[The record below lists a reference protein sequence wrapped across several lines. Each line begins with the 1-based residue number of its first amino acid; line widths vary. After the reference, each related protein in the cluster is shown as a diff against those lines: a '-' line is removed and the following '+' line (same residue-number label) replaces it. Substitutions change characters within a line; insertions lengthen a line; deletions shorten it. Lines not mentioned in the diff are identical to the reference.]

1 MATEQAQV
9 AAAVDKGSAV
19 TAMKHYLE
27 GTGEE
32 VGVLGKKHDW
42 LRGGNTKESRDIGKS
57 TSSLVSPLSLLILL
71 HTCFQGYGQPRCLF
85 SIPLVPLP
93 TGDPED
99 RQLEGCRA

>member
-9 AAAVDKGSAV
+9 AAAVDKCLAV
-19 TAMKHYLE
+19 TARKHLE
-27 GTGEE
+27 VTEGKE
-32 VGVLGKKHDW
+32 VGVLGKEHDW

-71 HTCFQGYGQPRCLF
+71 HTCFQGCGQPRSLF
-85 SIPLVPLP
+85 SIPLVLLP
-93 TGDPED
+93 TGAPED